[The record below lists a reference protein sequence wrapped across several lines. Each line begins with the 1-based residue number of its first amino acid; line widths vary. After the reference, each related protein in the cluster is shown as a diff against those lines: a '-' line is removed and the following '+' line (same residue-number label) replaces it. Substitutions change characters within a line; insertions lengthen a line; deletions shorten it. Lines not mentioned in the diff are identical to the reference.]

1 MSTPPGPKSGDPGGW
16 AQLFDLRLFGKYLLV
31 RKLAEGGMAEIF
43 LAKQIGPEGFERDV
57 VIKRMLK
64 PLSDSPEFVNMFLDE
79 ARIAARLVHQNI
91 VHITDLGQADG
102 QYFLCMEYLP
112 GEDLTQLIDVSYL
125 RQEPIPV
132 AVACRIMLGACEGLE
147 FAHSYEENGR
157 PLKIVHRDVTPSNIL
172 VTYQGTVKLVDFGI
186 AKAETKVAKT
196 GLGMV
201 KGKWVYLSP
210 EQARGEPVDRRSD
223 VFSLGLTFY
232 ELLTGDRVFQREN
245 ELAILKALLTE
256 AIANPRKFRPDLPD
270 AVIAILGRA
279 LTRELERRYQSAG
292 EMAHDL
298 ESFLAAAAPGT
309 GTKALAQYMVGV
321 FGKQRMEL
329 KSHIPTIKALA
340 QMGVAIPALDCGFP
354 KTFPSASSPVASGPS
369 AGAKEPPLEP
379 PIEHD
384 RAQAP
389 GADEAD
395 EIDGRE
401 GPRSRGR
408 PPPGQGHR
416 AIVAAAA
423 AGAVAIA
430 AASGFFLSSRSPP
443 LPPSPPPP
451 ALAALDAGASPV
463 ERDAGRTDGDF
474 APSDA
479 GPPQARESPRP
490 AAPPQQLTA
499 PVIAAHVARHRARLL
514 GCFERHRS
522 DLPAQQGTVTLTFTI
537 LRSGQVSEA
546 RISTPGFESSALSG
560 CIVVRIKAIRFPRHT
575 EQAVTLNL
583 PFVFSVKGEG

>member
-1 MSTPPGPKSGDPGGW
+1 LVAEPARAMSTPPGPENGEFGGW
-16 AQLFDLRLFGKYLLV
+16 AQLSDLRLFGKYLLV

-64 PLSDSPEFVNMFLDE
+64 QLSDSPEFVAMFLDE

-112 GEDLTQLIDVSYL
+112 GEDLTQLIDISYL
-125 RQEPIPV
+125 RQEPIPA
-132 AVACRIMLGACEGLE
+132 AVASRIMLGACEGLE
-147 FAHSYEENGR
+147 FAHSFEENGR

-196 GLGMV
+196 GLGTV
-201 KGKWVYLSP
+201 KGKWVYMSP
-210 EQARGEPVDRRSD
+210 EQARGDTVDRRSD

-245 ELAILKALLTE
+245 ELAILKALLTA

-270 AVIAILGRA
+270 ALIAILGRA
-279 LTRELERRYQSAG
+279 LTREVEKRYQSAG
-292 EMAHDL
+292 AMAHDL
-298 ESFLAAAAPGT
+298 ESFLATAAPGT
-309 GTKALAQYMVGV
+309 GTKALAQYMVGL

-329 KSHIPTIKALA
+329 KSHIPTLKALA
-340 QMGVAIPALDCGFP
+340 QMGVAIPALDSGFP
-354 KTFPSASSPVASGPS
+354 KTFPSVSSPLASGPS
-369 AGAKEPPLEP
+369 ADAKEPPPETSG
-379 PIEHD
+379 
-384 RAQAP
+384 AQAP
-389 GADEAD
+389 VAGEV
-395 EIDGRE
+395 DGRA
-401 GPRSRGR
+401 GRRSRGG
-408 PPPGQGHR
+408 PPPGQSR
-416 AIVAAAA
+416 AIIAAAA
-423 AGAVAIA
+423 AGTVATA
-430 AASGFFLSSRSPP
+430 AAAGLFLSSRSPP
-443 LPPSPPPP
+443 LPPSTPP
-451 ALAALDAGASPV
+451 AAPADIEEATSPD
-463 ERDAGRTDGDF
+463 RDAGPADRGF

-522 DLPAQQGTVTLTFTI
+522 DLPAQRGTVNLTFTI

-546 RISTPGFESSALSG
+546 RVSTPGFESSPLSG
-560 CIVVRIKAIRFPRHT
+560 CIVEQIKAIRFPRHT

-583 PFVFSVKGEG
+583 PFVFSVKEEG

>member
-1 MSTPPGPKSGDPGGW
+1 MSTPPGPESGESGGW
-16 AQLFDLRLFGKYLLV
+16 AQLSDLRLFGKYLLV
-31 RKLAEGGMAEIF
+31 RKLAQGGMAEIF

-102 QYFLCMEYLP
+102 QYFLCMEYIP
-112 GEDLTQLIDVSYL
+112 GEDLTQLIEVSYL
-125 RQEPIPV
+125 RQEPIPA

-147 FAHSYEENGR
+147 FAHSFEENGR

-196 GLGMV
+196 GHGTV
-201 KGKWVYLSP
+201 KGKWVYMSP

-245 ELAILKALLTE
+245 ELAILKALLTA

-279 LTRELERRYQSAG
+279 LTRELEKRYQSAG
-292 EMAHDL
+292 AMAHDL
-298 ESFLAAAAPGT
+298 ESFLATAAPGT
-309 GTKALAQYMVGV
+309 GTKVLAQYMVGV

-329 KSHIPTIKALA
+329 KSHIPTLKALA
-340 QMGVAIPALDCGFP
+340 QMGVAIPALDSGFP
-354 KTFPSASSPVASGPS
+354 KTFPSASSPLAPGPS
-369 AGAKEPPLEP
+369 AGATELPPEPPPEP
-379 PIEHD
+379 SG
-384 RAQAP
+384 AQAP
-389 GADEAD
+389 GADD
-395 EIDGRE
+395 VDRRE
-401 GPRSRGR
+401 GRRSRGG
-408 PPPGQGHR
+408 PPTGQGHR
-416 AIVAAAA
+416 AIIAAAGTVAVATAAAA
-423 AGAVAIA
+423 
-430 AASGFFLSSRSPP
+430 GFFLSSRSQP
-443 LPPSPPPP
+443 LAPSPPPP
-451 ALAALDAGASPV
+451 ALAALEEGASSF
-463 ERDAGRTDGDF
+463 ERDAGPADGGF

-499 PVIAAHVARHRARLL
+499 PAIAAHVARHRARLL

-546 RISTPGFESSALSG
+546 RVSTPGFESSALSS
-560 CIVVRIKAIRFPRHT
+560 CIVVQIEAIRFPRHT

-583 PFVFSVKGEG
+583 PFVFSVKEEK